1 MVNPNKSALVL
12 GGGGITGFLYEVA
25 VLAAFEEAS
34 AGAFGA
40 GDFDIYLGTSAGAVL
55 AALLAN
61 GASVGEIYGAL
72 DADDGESLFNF
83 RQGDVFGLGARGP
96 LSLILQFLR
105 PVPGIIRRSIRGRH
119 WPSLAGALADFQ
131 AHHPPGFYSTDPL
144 QHTLCSRF
152 TALEFRH
159 HFNELGRELYVT
171 GTDIDSGERL
181 VFGSGDLRDFHI
193 CRAVSASCAI
203 PIFFRPIRIGER
215 DVVDGGVSG
224 APLDVCVERGAQE
237 ILFVNPLVPLE
248 NDRSRVCLPLDEG
261 HCARIAEKGV
271 GWIGDQAMRILFSVE
286 VSAARKALAVR
297 HPEVRVSVVSP
308 ARDEVPMFM
317 ANVMSFSARKE
328 ILAYGRES
336 ASRYFSG
343 SGRPLLERLRA
354 EAAVRRA
361 L

>member
-1 MVNPNKSALVL
+1 MVNPDKSALVL

-25 VLAAFEEAS
+25 VLAAFEEAAS
-34 AGAFGA
+34 GGFGA
-40 GDFDIYLGTSAGAVL
+40 GDFDIYMGTSAGAVL

-61 GASVGEIYGAL
+61 GASIREVYEAL

-83 RQGDVFGLGARGP
+83 RQSDVFGLGARGP

-105 PVPGIIRRSIRGRH
+105 PIPGIVRRSIRERR
-119 WPSLAGALADFQ
+119 WPSFAEALADFQ
-131 AHHPPGFYSTDPL
+131 THHPPGFYSTDPL
-144 QHTLCSRF
+144 EQTLCSRF
-152 TALEFRH
+152 TALGFRH

-181 VFGSGDLRDFHI
+181 VFGSGDLRDLHI

-215 DVVDGGVSG
+215 DVVDGAVSG
-224 APLDVCVERGAQE
+224 APLDACVERGARE

-248 NDRSRVCLPLDEG
+248 NDRSRVCLPHDEG

-271 GWIGDQAMRILFSVE
+271 GWIGDQAMRLLFSME
-286 VSAARKALAVR
+286 VSAARKALAAR
-297 HPEVRVSVVSP
+297 HPDVRLSVVSP

-317 ANVMSFSARKE
+317 TNVMSFSARRE

-336 ASRYFSG
+336 ASRYFAG
-343 SGRPLLERLRA
+343 SGRPLLEHLMA
-354 EAAVRRA
+354 GAAIRRG